1 VDFNS
6 NGVDYCYCWW
16 FTIKKGVKKMIDKKI
31 ELSNLASMLRD
42 LDLNKNDT
50 ETIKEVLNF
59 IADKIEENID

>member
-1 VDFNS
+1 
-6 NGVDYCYCWW
+6 
-16 FTIKKGVKKMIDKKI
+16 MIDKKI